1 MDLFPPDPKRGRFP
15 RPDHALQDDTRL
27 RFVTPRPEPPEGV
40 STVRADLSAF
50 FVVVDRV
57 GRNEALLLL
66 LTKALRQRTGL
77 LALRVNDLAWMLR
90 VSNRRVIRWLDRLV
104 TSGHVVYN
112 VEDFWGIDTVLVEIV
127 AGGVEPRHYE
137 RTVHQELPTHWFV
150 QVLPLIGR
158 TTFTVYLYL
167 LWCEPHH
174 AETHVDHLTEMV
186 KLRGRFHA
194 RWHLRKL
201 ESRALLTRHPDHGG
215 LVVLDPT
222 PPTRAER
229 LRLRFLAIPHLR
241 RSLVHLTVL
250 AGCVL
255 LLVLLLAALSASPVP
270 HLLRP

>member
-1 MDLFPPDPKRGRFP
+1 MDLFLPPPSSRKFP

-50 FVVVDRV
+50 FIVVDRV

-90 VSNRRVIRWLDRLV
+90 VSNRSVIRWLDRLV
-104 TSGHVVYN
+104 KSGHVVYH
-112 VEDFWGIDTVLVEIV
+112 VEDLWGIDTVLVEIV
-127 AGGVEPRHYE
+127 AGDVEPHRYD
-137 RTVHQELPTHWFV
+137 RAVHQELPTHWFV
-150 QVLPLIGR
+150 QVLPLVGR

-167 LWCEPHH
+167 LWCEPHRPG
-174 AETHVDHLTEMV
+174 THIDHLTESV
-186 KLRGRFHA
+186 KLFGRSHA

-201 ESRALLTRHPDHGG
+201 ERRALLARHPEHGA
-215 LVVLDPT
+215 LVVRDPM
-222 PPTRAER
+222 PPTRSER

-241 RSLVHLTVL
+241 RSLMQLAVL
-250 AGCVL
+250 ASAVFV
-255 LLVLLLAALSASPVP
+255 LVLLLLWFARFA
-270 HLLRP
+270 

>member
-1 MDLFPPDPKRGRFP
+1 MELFLPNPSSSRFP
-15 RPDHALQDDTRL
+15 RPGHALQDNTRL

-57 GRNEALLLL
+57 GRDEALLLL

-104 TSGHVVYN
+104 KSGHVVYD
-112 VEDFWGIDTVLVEIV
+112 VEDLWGIDTVLVEIV
-127 AGGVEPRHYE
+127 AGGVEAHHYD

-167 LWCEPHH
+167 LWCEPHRSD
-174 AETHVDHLTEMV
+174 THIDHLKDMV
-186 KLRGRFHA
+186 KLLGRFHA

-201 ESRALLTRHPDHGG
+201 ERRALLAPHPEQSG
-215 LVVLDPT
+215 LVVLDPK

-241 RSLVHLTVL
+241 RSLAHLAVL
-250 AGCVL
+250 TAWVLVFVVL
-255 LLVLLLAALSASPVP
+255 LMALARSS
-270 HLLRP
+270 

>member
-1 MDLFPPDPKRGRFP
+1 MELFLPNPSSSRFP
-15 RPDHALQDDTRL
+15 RPDHALQDNTRV

-90 VSNRRVIRWLDRLV
+90 VSNRRVIHWLDRLV
-104 TSGHVVYN
+104 KSGHVVYH
-112 VEDFWGIDTVLVEIV
+112 VEDLWGIDTVLVEIV
-127 AGGVEPRHYE
+127 AGGVEPHRYD

-150 QVLPLIGR
+150 QVLPLLGR

-174 AETHVDHLTEMV
+174 RETHVDHLKEMV
-186 KLRGRFHA
+186 KLVGRFHA

-201 ESRALLTRHPDHGG
+201 ERRSLIAPHPEHGG
-215 LVVLDPT
+215 MVVHDPK
-222 PPTRAER
+222 PPTRTER
-229 LRLRFLAIPHLR
+229 LRLRYLAIPHLR
-241 RSLVHLTVL
+241 RSLVHLAVL
-250 AGCVL
+250 AGALASL
-255 LLVLLLAALSASPVP
+255 LLVLWLFA
-270 HLLRP
+270 RFT

>member
-1 MDLFPPDPKRGRFP
+1 MDLFPPDPKRSRFP

-50 FVVVDRV
+50 FVIVDRV

-90 VSNRRVIRWLDRLV
+90 VSNRRVIRWLDHLV

-112 VEDFWGIDTVLVEIV
+112 VEDLWGIDTVLVEIV
-127 AGGVEPRHYE
+127 AGGIEPHHYD
-137 RTVHQELPTHWFV
+137 RAVHQELPTYWFV
-150 QVLPLIGR
+150 QVLPLVGR

-167 LWCEPHH
+167 LWCEPHRS
-174 AETHVDHLTEMV
+174 ETHIDDLTDTV

-201 ESRALLTRHPDHGG
+201 ERRALLTRHADHAGFIVG
-215 LVVLDPT
+215 DPH
-222 PPTRAER
+222 PPSRMER
-229 LRLRFLAIPHLR
+229 LLLRFLAIPHLR
-241 RSLVHLTVL
+241 RSLVHIALLAAAVLVL
-250 AGCVL
+250 AV
-255 LLVLLLAALSASPVP
+255 LLVLLSRST
-270 HLLRP
+270 

>member
-1 MDLFPPDPKRGRFP
+1 MDLFPPNPSSSRFP
-15 RPDHALQDDTRL
+15 RPDHALQDNTRL

-50 FVVVDRV
+50 FVVVERV

-90 VSNRRVIRWLDRLV
+90 VSNRRVIHWLDRLV
-104 TSGHVVYN
+104 ASGHVVYH
-112 VEDFWGIDTVLVEIV
+112 VEDLWGIDTVLVEIV
-127 AGGVEPRHYE
+127 AGGIAPHHYE

-167 LWCEPHH
+167 LWCEPHRPD
-174 AETHVDHLTEMV
+174 THVAHLVETV
-186 KLRGRFHA
+186 KLLGHRHA
-194 RWHLRKL
+194 RWHLRRL
-201 ESRALLTRHPDHGG
+201 ERRSLLMRLAEHGG
-215 LVVLDPT
+215 LVVVDPK
-222 PPTRAER
+222 PPTRVER

-241 RSLVHLTVL
+241 RSLVHVAVL
-250 AGCVL
+250 AASVVA
-255 LLVLLLAALSASPVP
+255 LVLLLWLFARFTPS
-270 HLLRP
+270 RP

>member
-1 MDLFPPDPKRGRFP
+1 MDLFQPNPSSSKVP
-15 RPDHALQDDTRL
+15 RPDHALQDNTRL

-90 VSNRRVIRWLDRLV
+90 VSNRRVIHWLDRLV
-104 TSGHVVYN
+104 KSGHVVYH
-112 VEDFWGIDTVLVEIV
+112 VEDLWGIDTVLVEIV
-127 AGGVEPRHYE
+127 AGGIEPHHYD
-137 RTVHQELPTHWFV
+137 RAVHQELPTHWFV
-150 QVLPLIGR
+150 QVLPLLGR

-167 LWCEPHH
+167 LWCEPHRP
-174 AETHVDHLTEMV
+174 ETHIDHLREMV
-186 KLRGRFHA
+186 KLLSRFHA
-194 RWHLRKL
+194 RWQLRRL
-201 ESRALLTRHPDHGG
+201 RRRDLLAPHPEHGG
-215 LVVLDPT
+215 LVVLDPK

-241 RSLVHLTVL
+241 RSLVHIAVLSGFVL
-250 AGCVL
+250 ALVL
-255 LLVLLLAALSASPVP
+255 LLVWFARLS
-270 HLLRP
+270 

>member
-1 MDLFPPDPKRGRFP
+1 M
-15 RPDHALQDDTRL
+15 
-27 RFVTPRPEPPEGV
+27 TPRPEPPEGV

-50 FVVVDRV
+50 FVIVDGV

-104 TSGHVVYN
+104 ETGHVVYH
-112 VEDFWGIDTVLVEIV
+112 VEDLWGIDTVLVEIV
-127 AGGVEPRHYE
+127 AGGVEPHRYE
-137 RTVHQELPTHWFV
+137 RSVHQELPTHWFV

-167 LWCEPHH
+167 LWCEPHR
-174 AETHVDHLTEMV
+174 AMTHVDHLTETV

-201 ESRALLTRHPDHGG
+201 ERRVLLTRHPEHGG
-215 LVVLDPT
+215 LVVQDPA

-241 RSLVHLTVL
+241 RSLVHVAVL
-250 AGCVL
+250 LGCVL
-255 LLVLLLAALSASPVP
+255 LVVLLLVVLARLT
-270 HLLRP
+270 